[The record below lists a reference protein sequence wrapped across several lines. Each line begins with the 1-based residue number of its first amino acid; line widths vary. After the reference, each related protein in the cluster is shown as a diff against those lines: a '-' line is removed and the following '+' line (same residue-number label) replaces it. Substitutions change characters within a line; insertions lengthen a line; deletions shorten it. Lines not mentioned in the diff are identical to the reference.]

1 MGGRKMGSRETE
13 VWVIGKAGQY
23 GWAPDSRQEPEEKS
37 GPGIGRLPG
46 KNCIC
51 AKHQLLPFTEPPFWF

>member
-1 MGGRKMGSRETE
+1 MGSRETE

-23 GWAPDSRQEPEEKS
+23 GWAPGSRQEPEEKS
-37 GPGIGRLPG
+37 GPGVGINPFLPG